1 MDTSPPGGMA
11 QLTVVFQVKLGC
23 FLIRIANCMRHPR
36 DCLRTVI
43 ELDLVVGLKGTAGKS
58 AIGKRKR
65 KQSEHDAL
73 HGRAQIF

>member
-11 QLTVVFQVKLGC
+11 QLTVVFQVKPGC
-23 FLIRIANCMRHPR
+23 LLIRIANCMRYPR
-36 DCLRTVI
+36 DCLRAVI
-43 ELDLVVGLKGTAGKS
+43 ELDLAVGLKGTAGKS

-73 HGRAQIF
+73 HG